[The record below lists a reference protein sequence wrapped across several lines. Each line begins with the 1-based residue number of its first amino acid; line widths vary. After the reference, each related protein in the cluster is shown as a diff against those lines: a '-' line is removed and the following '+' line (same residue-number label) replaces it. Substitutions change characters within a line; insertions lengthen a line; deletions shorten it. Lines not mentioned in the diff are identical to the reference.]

1 MKALIDTYVIV
12 DVLER
17 REPFFHD
24 SYRLLQCAVEG
35 KLEAVMSAGSVTDV
49 YYIISRSIHNAAA
62 ARQKIIGLSA
72 LVNFRET
79 LASDINSALTINM
92 VDDGGRDS
100 AHLILPIGKRPI
112 GTYDGGRFSAPL
124 NPYFSS
130 PACKADFEN
139 SPVPAISPALMLR
152 QFM

>member
-1 MKALIDTYVIV
+1 MKALIDTNVIV

-17 REPFFHD
+17 REPFFQD

-35 KLEAVMSAGSVTDV
+35 KLEAFMSAGSVTDV

-72 LVNFRET
+72 LVNFRDT

-92 VDDGGRDS
+92 VDFED
-100 AHLILPIGKRPI
+100 AVIAAIAKRE
-112 GTYDGGRFSAPL
+112 
-124 NPYFSS
+124 
-130 PACKADFEN
+130 KADYIVTRNEADFKN
-139 SPVPAISPALMLR
+139 APVPAISPALLLR